1 MLRSLSE
8 YSLIVSDS
16 FILCISNSLMRF
28 NTCIALIFSSPS
40 YSSLRKSQIALADF
54 RAIILVKIDDD
65 TAANRQAF
73 AFVFLCLFSL

>member
-1 MLRSLSE
+1 
-8 YSLIVSDS
+8 
-16 FILCISNSLMRF
+16 MRF

-65 TAANRQAF
+65 TTSNRHVL
-73 AFVFLCLFSL
+73 AFVFLYLFSL